1 MPKPITRIVA
11 LLTVVIAGGE
21 APAQQPAVE
30 LEEVV
35 TVGTRGEGRR
45 PLDSPVPV
53 DVIRADDI
61 QNISAYGGELGKV
74 LLAAAPSFNFP
85 RQSNV
90 GSADHIRA
98 AQLRGMSP
106 DQVLV
111 LVNGKRQHTAAVVN
125 LEAEV
130 GRGTTPFDFNSIPVT
145 AIERIEVLR
154 DGAGAQYGSDAIAGV
169 INIVLKD
176 APEGGSLAAFFGAHR
191 TDLAPTGDS
200 ITDGQTFSVSGD
212 YGFAVGEGG
221 SLRIGGEYRDRNSTN
236 RAGIGVLPFFED
248 QTPANLAL
256 SPARLFAPGDGE
268 SEDLYAFYNFNLP
281 VAGDRNIYSFGR
293 LNQRDST
300 GAAFFRWPDGF
311 SGVPSVYPNGYR
323 PVTNGDN
330 TDLSFSGG
338 LEGVRGEWDWD
349 FSATIGRN
357 DYELGVSN
365 SINPSFGA
373 ASPTSFK
380 LAGFEFTQTT
390 LNADLVRPIEI
401 ADLFGGA
408 TLALG
413 AELRFEDYQTT
424 PGDPQSF
431 QAGPLAGMAAVGAEA
446 GPGLD
451 TDSVADIDRF
461 VYSAYVQLDA
471 AATEKLELSVA
482 VRFED
487 YDDFGSAVTGKL
499 SGIYELNETLALRG
513 ALGRNFRAPSLAQTG
528 FEFSTT
534 NFGAGG
540 MLTVF
545 GHLPVFDP
553 VAIAN
558 GALPL
563 KEERANNVSAGL
575 VWEASD
581 NISITIDLFNIDV
594 NDRITLIAG
603 SRDNVTFFTNLVD
616 TKTNGIDIVANGSVA
631 LGNGDI
637 AWTAAYNRSDTD
649 VENPQILGEQEINT
663 LETAAPK
670 DKVIL
675 QGVWNSGRWSV
686 LGRATRFGETVRD
699 FDFGGGFPDAQT
711 HSDVWSLDVE
721 VDFEP
726 RDNWHIALGA
736 ENLLDEY
743 PDLSSSDNNF
753 FGHLPYDI
761 FPAIG
766 MNGAFFYVRAR
777 IDY

>member
-1 MPKPITRIVA
+1 MTKTI
-11 LLTVVIAGGE
+11 LTVATSVLLLGG
-21 APAQQPAVE
+21 AALAQEPSVE

-45 PLDSPVPV
+45 PLDSPVPI

-61 QNISAYGGELGKV
+61 QSVSAFGGELGKV
-74 LLAAAPSFNFP
+74 LLTLAPSFNFP
-85 RQSNV
+85 RQSSV

-98 AQLRGMSP
+98 AQLRGMNP

-176 APEGGSLAAFFGAHR
+176 APEGGSLAAFYGGHR
-191 TDLAPTGDS
+191 TDLEPTGDS
-200 ITDGQTFSVSGD
+200 ITDGQTFYLSGD
-212 YGFAVGEGG
+212 YGVAVGDGG

-236 RAGIGVLPFFED
+236 RAGIGVLPFFEA

-256 SPARLFAPGDGE
+256 SPARVFGPGDGE
-268 SEDLYAFYNFNLP
+268 SEDLYLFYNLNLP
-281 VAGDRNIYSFGR
+281 VGERDFYSFGR

-323 PVTNGDN
+323 PVTTGEN
-330 TDLSFSGG
+330 TDFSFSAG
-338 LEGVRGEWDWD
+338 LEGNRGDWDWD
-349 FSATIGRN
+349 VSATVGRN
-357 DYELGVSN
+357 DYEFGVEN
-365 SINPSFGA
+365 SINPSFGD
-373 ASPTSFK
+373 ASPTTFK
-380 LAGFEFTQTT
+380 LAGFEFTQTI
-390 LNADLVRPIEI
+390 LNADLLRPVSI
-401 ADLFGGA
+401 ADFFGDA
-408 TLALG
+408 TLAIG
-413 AELRFEDYQTT
+413 AELRFEDYQTRA
-424 PGDPQSF
+424 GDPQSY
-431 QAGPLAGMAAVGAEA
+431 QAGPFAATAAVGAEA

-451 TDSVADIDRF
+451 AASVVDIDRF

-471 AATEKLELSVA
+471 AATENLEFSVA
-482 VRFED
+482 ARFED
-487 YDDFGSAVTGKL
+487 YDDFGSAITGKL
-499 SGIYELNETLALRG
+499 SGIYHFTDTFAVRG
-513 ALGRNFRAPSLAQTG
+513 ALGRNFRAPSLAQTA

-534 NFGAGG
+534 NFGPGG
-540 MLTVF
+540 MLIVI
-545 GHLPVFDP
+545 GHVPVSDP
-553 VAIAN
+553 RALAN

-563 KEERANNVSAGL
+563 KEEQSNNLSAGL

-581 NISITIDLFNIDV
+581 SVNVSVDLFKIDV
-594 NDRITLIAG
+594 DDRITLVPG
-603 SRDNVTFFTNLVD
+603 SMDSITFFTNLVD
-616 TKTNGIDIVANGSVA
+616 TETQGIDIVANGSVA
-631 LGNGDI
+631 AFNGDI

-649 VENPQILGEQEINT
+649 VQNPQVLGEQEINV

-675 QGVWNSGRWSV
+675 QGVWSSGGRWSL
-686 LGRATRFGETVRD
+686 LGRLTRFGKTVRD

-721 VDFEP
+721 VGFEP
-726 RDNWHIALGA
+726 RDNWHIAIGA
-736 ENLLDEY
+736 ENILDEY
-743 PDLSSSDNNF
+743 PDLSSADNNF

-766 MNGAFFYVRAR
+766 MNGAFLYARAR